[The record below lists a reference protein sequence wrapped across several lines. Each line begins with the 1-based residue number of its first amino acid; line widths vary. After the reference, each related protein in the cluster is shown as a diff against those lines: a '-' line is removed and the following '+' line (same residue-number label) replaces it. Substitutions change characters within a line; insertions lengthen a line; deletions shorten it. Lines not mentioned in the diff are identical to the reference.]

1 MKRKIAAIFAAD
13 IAGYS
18 RLVAEDEEET
28 LRRLASYRSVMDDFI
43 VRAGGRIF
51 NTAGDAVLAVFPSAV
66 EAVRCAID
74 IQESLR
80 TRNLAYP
87 SSRQMSF
94 RIGITI
100 GDVVERDGDL
110 LGDGVN
116 IAARLEGIAPVGG
129 ICISRTVHEQV
140 ANKLSVQFA
149 DIGEQQVK
157 NIPTPIHAYKI
168 EMRQDDGRIENAPA
182 KNTAWTMATAIAAA
196 GVLVIGVAATAYLVM
211 SRNRSPQT
219 DTPQTAI
226 ATTVERTTPA
236 GAAEQTAPRGERA
249 SPTAMMEQKTAP
261 APAAGRLV
269 PEVIPLIADRARI
282 NVRNEYVSAPDHKAL
297 AISSGPLGFITGQ
310 ADDETAKTAALDMCQ
325 KRADAVTPG
334 RQCELY
340 AVGNT
345 VVYGRG
351 HPPMPPT
358 PWIARDP
365 SIERPLVAGEIPLLR
380 EQGKTRIE
388 KAYVPGHKPKA
399 LAVASAGGYGFY
411 LNQESVDEA
420 ARRALE
426 FCGGAAGVP
435 CIIVAVDDEFV
446 VPIPATMKP
455 VGLFRPATSAAVA
468 PGLREDLAQR
478 LANAPGGWSAVAVGD
493 GAKIGLGLKA
503 TSEQEAINGA
513 LADCAKQDRSCRVIA
528 IGPFSVEPK

>member
-1 MKRKIAAIFAAD
+1 
-13 IAGYS
+13 
-18 RLVAEDEEET
+18 
-28 LRRLASYRSVMDDFI
+28 
-43 VRAGGRIF
+43 
-51 NTAGDAVLAVFPSAV
+51 
-66 EAVRCAID
+66 
-74 IQESLR
+74 
-80 TRNLAYP
+80 
-87 SSRQMSF
+87 
-94 RIGITI
+94 
-100 GDVVERDGDL
+100 
-110 LGDGVN
+110 
-116 IAARLEGIAPVGG
+116 
-129 ICISRTVHEQV
+129 
-140 ANKLSVQFA
+140 
-149 DIGEQQVK
+149 
-157 NIPTPIHAYKI
+157 
-168 EMRQDDGRIENAPA
+168 
-182 KNTAWTMATAIAAA
+182 
-196 GVLVIGVAATAYLVM
+196 
-211 SRNRSPQT
+211 
-219 DTPQTAI
+219 
-226 ATTVERTTPA
+226 
-236 GAAEQTAPRGERA
+236 
-249 SPTAMMEQKTAP
+249 
-261 APAAGRLV
+261 LV

-282 NVRNEYVSAPDHKAL
+282 NVRNEYVLAPDHKAL

-345 VVYGRG
+345 VVYERG

-388 KAYVPGHKPKA
+388 KAYLPGHRPKA

-426 FCGGAAGVP
+426 FCGGSAGVP
-435 CIIVAVDDEFV
+435 CLIVAVDDEFV

-493 GAKIGLGLKA
+493 VAKVGLGLKA

-528 IGPFSVEPK
+528 IGPFAVEPK